1 MYRKNR
7 TRIYK
12 KKEQIPAFLRT
23 RPQVQLSIEF
33 IDRWMYLG
41 DNYVSFLL
49 EFKLK
54 MGLWKYKSYA

>member
-1 MYRKNR
+1 MHKKNR
-7 TRIYK
+7 TRMQK
-12 KKEQIPAFLRT
+12 KKEQIPVSLRP
-23 RPQVQLSIEF
+23 RQIQLSIEF